1 MKKPIR
7 LTERDLT
14 RIVKK
19 IIKESEMEDS
29 EEFDFEEV
37 DDFGEMEDNNNE
49 LSQEEVIPLI
59 AQFFKQEVLSENR
72 NRRRLRENKRG
83 SKFAEK
89 ALMGGWIGSTLGGL
103 TGLIGSAA
111 GWTDT
116 QFQTKIHEFINSL
129 GMGEYSGPIST
140 AMIVAGLAMA
150 LGGYVKKY
158 NRQERERS

>member
-19 IIKESEMEDS
+19 IIKESEMEDL

-59 AQFFKQEVLSENR
+59 AQFFKQEVLSESR

-83 SKFAEK
+83 SKFAEN
-89 ALMGGWIGSTLGGL
+89 
-103 TGLIGSAA
+103 
-111 GWTDT
+111 
-116 QFQTKIHEFINSL
+116 E
-129 GMGEYSGPIST
+129 
-140 AMIVAGLAMA
+140 
-150 LGGYVKKY
+150 
-158 NRQERERS
+158 